1 MKIDYQQALDLI
13 ASNNY
18 ASALTILDALLEQDS
33 TFADAYYQ
41 RGQVKEKLQDLTGAI
56 ADYTQVI
63 YLQPTAKAYISIA
76 LIEFV
81 RGDFSSVITNIQSAI
96 NLDNS
101 SPVAYR
107 LLAQAYQK
115 QNQTIAAIDTY
126 KKATRCYLEKGDK
139 KNARY
144 CFEKIEKLNKTSE
157 IVNVNFIYTNK
168 TIVADFLKK
177 AIAKLKAGD
186 SYAALTDLDWLLNIE
201 PNHPEALCLRGLTAA
216 KLGNHQKAITDFAK
230 AIQLEPHNKQ
240 WQYQRG
246 IARLYLEDSYGALQE
261 FTALLKQE
269 QTNTDYLLQRG
280 KAYVQLQ
287 QYDEAFKDYAN
298 ALAIEPNNG
307 ELYLACGELQAI
319 LENDKDAL
327 KDYQKAAMIF
337 LNQGDYQ
344 KHQTTQ
350 AKIQA
355 IKAGIRQQQA
365 EADKL
370 IRIPI
375 KYFTADRGSA
385 VVEVVFNQQYTFDL
399 VVDTGATMTL
409 ITERMQRIMMLN
421 TTNRVWGRV
430 ADGRYVEFDVCHVN
444 SLRVQKAIVNNL
456 DVFVATRETAT
467 EGLLG
472 QDFLSNYE
480 VRILKDEI
488 HLYPHI

>member
-1 MKIDYQQALDLI
+1 MKIDYQQALDFI

-18 ASALTILDALLEQDS
+18 ASALTILDVLLEQDS
-33 TFADAYYQ
+33 TFTDAYYQ
-41 RGQVKEKLQDLTGAI
+41 RGQVKEKLQDISGAI

-63 YLQPTAKAYISIA
+63 YLQPTVKAYISIA
-76 LIEFV
+76 IIKFTQGNL
-81 RGDFSSVITNIQSAI
+81 SAVITNTQAAI
-96 NLDNS
+96 NLDNN
-101 SPVAYR
+101 SPIAHR

-115 QNQTIAAIDTY
+115 QNQNVAAIATY
-126 KKATRCYLEKGDK
+126 KKATRCYIEKGDK
-139 KNARY
+139 NNARY
-144 CFEKIEKLNKTSE
+144 CFEQIEKLNQTTE
-157 IVNVNFIYTNK
+157 IVNVNLVHTNN
-168 TIVADFLKK
+168 IIISDFLKQ
-177 AIAKLKAGD
+177 AIAKTETGD
-186 SYAALTDLDWLLNIE
+186 YYGALTDLDWLLNID
-201 PNHPEALCLRGLTAA
+201 PDLSEALCLRGLIAA
-216 KLGNHQKAITDFAK
+216 KFGNQKKAITDFAK
-230 AIQLEPHNKQ
+230 AIQLEPHNPK

-261 FTALLKQE
+261 FTDLLKQE
-269 QTNTDYLLQRG
+269 PINTDYLLQRG

-307 ELYLACGELQAI
+307 ELYLACGDVRAI
-319 LENDKDAL
+319 LENTKDAL
-327 KDYQKAAMIF
+327 TDYQKAAMIF

-350 AKIQA
+350 TKIQA
-355 IKAGIRQQQA
+355 IKTGIRQQQA

-385 VVEVVFNQQYTFDL
+385 VVEVVFNQQYHFDL

-421 TTNRVWGRV
+421 TTGRVWGRV

-488 HLYPHI
+488 HLYPHM